1 MVSLANSDLKA
12 REGERQGI
20 KVLLFVVVVV
30 VSLGLPVG
38 KATDAVAF
46 LEGQRTRSWPIGMEG
61 AEGINT

>member
-46 LEGQRTRSWPIGMEG
+46 LEGQRHGPGQ
-61 AEGINT
+61 